1 MSKHPGPRSTP
12 SATEN
17 GCVSSDPSGH
27 TVSWW
32 REQQHPGRAVAQP
45 PAQVRAPVEDDQLG
59 GGPEAARPT
68 AATRS
73 ALRGDSRQDGR
84 R

>member
-27 TVSWW
+27 TVSWCAST
-32 REQQHPGRAVAQP
+32 RTPSLPVAEP
-45 PAQVRAPVEDDQLG
+45 PAQVRAPVKDDQLR
-59 GGPEAARPT
+59 GGPEVPLA
-68 AATRS
+68 
-73 ALRGDSRQDGR
+73 DR
-84 R
+84 RDEVRAFGNSIQNG